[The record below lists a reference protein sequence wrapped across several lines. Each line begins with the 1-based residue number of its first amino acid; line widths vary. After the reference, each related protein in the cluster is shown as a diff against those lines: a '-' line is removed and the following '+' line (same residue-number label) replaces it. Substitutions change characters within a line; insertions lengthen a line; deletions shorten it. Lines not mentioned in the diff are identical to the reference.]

1 MAQENLEVRCTF
13 SAYLPKTM
21 AEKLDLVT
29 VTKSSGF
36 AGHWLGIQ
44 VYSSSMQLFSGLF
57 EPLQT
62 FSSCSTEVCKLFQC
76 TAACKEI
83 FSFFFLFLSSFTL
96 DLPGTY
102 TRPLR
107 TERLCLLIT
116 ANDQTCYE
124 WQ

>member
-57 EPLQT
+57 EP
-62 FSSCSTEVCKLFQC
+62 CKLL
-76 TAACKEI
+76 AAAALK
-83 FSFFFLFLSSFTL
+83 FVNSSSALQHAKKSFLFFSYFYQVLHLIYQVLTL
-96 DLPGTY
+96 VH
-102 TRPLR
+102 
-107 TERLCLLIT
+107 
-116 ANDQTCYE
+116 
-124 WQ
+124 